1 MPNDCTNII
10 TITCQNA
17 EMLDQF
23 IDSEIQAIEQHN
35 TQYHEVIKIYKR
47 GKLGIVFKLWSAWGP
62 DIRWFE
68 TILENYPEL
77 WIKNEWNEEGGMAGV
92 WVGYMKN
99 NNQKAIESLSWRD
112 LSIEEED
119 YFFR

>member
-10 TITCQNA
+10 TITCQN
-17 EMLDQF
+17 EDMLNQF
-23 IDSEIQAIEQHN
+23 IDSDIQAIEEHN

-47 GKLGIVFKLWSAWGP
+47 GRFGIVFKIWSAWAP
-62 DIRWFE
+62 DVRWLE
-68 TILENYPEL
+68 TILENYPEF

-99 NNQKAIESLSWRD
+99 DNQKEIEMLTWRD